1 MVKNLYQQFKDKELP
16 KELQEYLDK
25 AKTDS
30 TFTLDFDKDTV
41 NFFIGFLLGRRYD
54 EFAEEIKKCVTDVI
68 KE

>member
-16 KELQEYLDK
+16 KELQEYLDD
-25 AKTDS
+25 ATTDS
-30 TFTLDFDKDTV
+30 TGFDENTL

-54 EFAEEIKKCVTDVI
+54 EFAEEIKKCLNDVV